1 MIRHYRITE
10 QLGLLQYLRPQN
22 GKIVKE
28 MPVPLK
34 YRPEHI
40 RHGQAD
46 VGVRDVG
53 QLPPGI
59 GVVVSV
65 RVEENSQ
72 YRLSGVDI
80 TGEGIDGPEAHQK

>member
-1 MIRHYRITE
+1 MTE
-10 QLGLLQYLRPQN
+10 AP
-22 GKIVKE
+22 
-28 MPVPLK
+28 
-34 YRPEHI
+34 
-40 RHGQAD
+40 
-46 VGVRDVG
+46 DVG